1 MHNDF
6 LPFKKKN
13 CMRAIA
19 TVFSYI
25 LHPVFM
31 LTWLTSF
38 FLFTANYF
46 SYFMSPAKKIFLLAA
61 VFIFSVILP
70 LLNTFLL
77 KKLGYIK
84 DVYMNSSSERFM
96 PYVSSLVLHAG
107 LLYIIHDLAVP
118 VFFKYLI
125 VSSVSVIFALMVI
138 NFFTKISAHTT
149 SAGGLL
155 GAICFY
161 EFISYQPVL
170 LPVCICLVVCGISG
184 FARLYLQAHS
194 EKQVY
199 AGFAT
204 GFFASLVCL
213 FLCLFSNYQF

>member
-1 MHNDF
+1 MKGLANF
-6 LPFKKKN
+6 L
-13 CMRAIA
+13 
-19 TVFSYI
+19 SYL

-38 FLFTANYF
+38 FIFTQNYF

-84 DVYMNSSSERFM
+84 SIYMNTSTERFM

-125 VSSVSVIFALMVI
+125 ITSVSVILALLLI
-138 NFFTKISAHTT
+138 NFFTKISAHAT
-149 SAGGLL
+149 SVGGLF
-155 GAICFY
+155 GVICFY
-161 EFISYQPVL
+161 EFISYKPLL
-170 LPVCICLVVCGISG
+170 LPICICLAICGLSG
-184 FARLYLQAHS
+184 FARLYLQAHT

-199 AGFAT
+199 TGFAT
-204 GFFASLVCL
+204 GLLSSLLCL
-213 FLCLFSNYQF
+213 VLLLFSNYQF